1 MIYMKL
7 ILFVL
12 LILSSFFGPYYGYLN
27 HIPSTS
33 EKVLNVT
40 YGESINK
47 TISKISNLNS
57 INKVFI
63 KIYLSSKNITK
74 FQAGE
79 YEIIGKTL
87 NEIIDNLNIGK
98 TITHKLK
105 IKEGM
110 NIYQINELLDN
121 SYLIN
126 DCNMLN
132 CIKTNFNFKEGILY
146 PDTYYY
152 KRDMLASNILQ
163 GSHNRLK
170 KYLNEIFMNK
180 NISNNLKKDEILI
193 LASIIEKEAGNE
205 AEKIKISS
213 VFLSRLS
220 INMRLQA
227 DPTIIYGLLPNFD
240 GDIKKSD
247 ILDKNN
253 KYNTYMINGLPPT
266 PISIVSINS
275 ISAAANAEIGEY
287 LYFVADTPNSHYFSK
302 TYQEHLNKINQLGL
316 NK

>member
-287 LYFVADTPNSHYFSK
+287 FYFVADTPNSHYFSK

>member
-253 KYNTYMINGLPPT
+253 KYNTYMIKGLPPT
-266 PISIVSINS
+266 PIALVSLTS
-275 ISAAANAEIGEY
+275 LDAAANATLGEY
-287 LYFVADTPNSHYFSK
+287 LYFVADSPSSHYFSK
-302 TYQEHLNKINQLGL
+302 TYQEHLNKINDLGL